1 MSKTKEIKVKERQE
15 KISKKH
21 LSQMQGLI
29 NTINS
34 IQFNVGKMEIQ
45 KQVALDELKVQQKKV
60 SAMQDLLLREY
71 GTFDVNISDGSINWP
86 EPDKNGIEKPN
97 NNEK

>member
-1 MSKTKEIKVKERQE
+1 
-15 KISKKH
+15 
-21 LSQMQGLI
+21 
-29 NTINS
+29 
-34 IQFNVGKMEIQ
+34 
-45 KQVALDELKVQQKKV
+45 
-60 SAMQDLLLREY
+60 MQDLLLREY